1 MVKAKM
7 FIDMD
12 STSINSIQAFC
23 DTYNELYI
31 NHPDFV
37 PADPDAVITWNAKE
51 QIPLCKDINEL
62 FSHPLFFEFA
72 RPMDEW
78 TIPVLEELSKTYELI
93 ICTIGVPE
101 NISRKAKYIAKW
113 FPMIKES
120 ILMMQSDC
128 KMDKRIVRMRSDTF
142 NERSNVFIDDVASNL
157 ESSDADIKI
166 CFGKKYAWNADWKGY
181 RAKTWKDVG
190 NLFL

>member
-1 MVKAKM
+1 MTKAKM
-7 FIDMD
+7 FIDYDGTLID
-12 STSINSIQAFC
+12 SIFPFC
-23 DTYNELYI
+23 ATYNELYTDRP
-31 NHPDFV
+31 NFA
-37 PADPDAVITWNAKE
+37 PADPDAVTTWNAKE

-93 ICTIGVPE
+93 ICTIGVPK
-101 NISRKAKYIAKW
+101 NISRKAKHIAKW

-157 ESSDADIKI
+157 QSSDADIKI
-166 CFGKKYAWNADWKGY
+166 CFGKKYAWNADWNGY

>member
-1 MVKAKM
+1 MIKAKM
-7 FIDMD
+7 FVDMD
-12 STSINSIQAFC
+12 STIINSIQAFC

-31 NHPDFV
+31 SHSSFI

-93 ICTIGVPE
+93 VCTIGVPE
-101 NISRKAKYIAKW
+101 NIYRKAKYIAKW

-120 ILMMQSDC
+120 ILMMQTDC

-157 ESSDADIKI
+157 QSSDADIKI